1 MTSLPK
7 PLFSGSRKYPYLY
20 HGQHLQSLKGEGEG
34 CPQTGIQRAWGT
46 HWTGIP
52 GVGDFQV
59 WTSRGGI
66 QVLKSSPLLNY
77 AEER

>member
-52 GVGDFQV
+52 GVGDFSGLDFQ
-59 WTSRGGI
+59 RGNTGSQI
-66 QVLKSSPLLNY
+66 EPF
-77 AEER
+77 A